1 MVVAVVLALG
11 PSGPELR
18 AQTGQKPPSIL
29 IESLVGRDLYGAYCA
44 ACHGREGRGDGP
56 VGTAL
61 KTPPSDL
68 TTIARRN
75 GGKYPAAL
83 VEATLNGT
91 RPEPLPSMAHGSS
104 DMPIWGSIFRQLDAK
119 ESVARV
125 RVQNLVKYVES
136 FQAP

>member
-1 MVVAVVLALG
+1 MVVVVLAFG
-11 PSGPELR
+11 PSGPALR
-18 AQTGQKPPSIL
+18 AQTGQKPPTIL
-29 IESLVGRDLYGAYCA
+29 IDSLVGRDLYVAYCA
-44 ACHGREGRGDGP
+44 ACHGPDGKGDGP

-68 TTIARRN
+68 TAIARRN

-91 RPEPLPSMAHGSS
+91 RSEPQPSMAHGSS

-125 RVQNLVKYVES
+125 RVQNLVNYVETI
-136 FQAP
+136 QRP